1 MSSQPAD
8 RDLRELFQELREE
21 DRAQAP
27 DFQEMMARVRRGEI
41 PLPILH
47 RTSWKCRPGLSPT
60 AGWRPSPRMM
70 RRLAWGG
77 SVLAAA
83 CAATVLLIQFPN
95 NPDAEFERVVQS
107 FSSDPASGAWRS
119 PTDALLDLPGGEI
132 LSTIPSIGSRRWS
145 QPAGDDP
152 RRNEL

>member
-27 DFQEMMARVRRGEI
+27 DFQEMMARVREERSLSH
-41 PLPILH
+41 PSSDILEMPS
-47 RTSWKCRPGLSPT
+47 RTEPHGRLAAK
-60 AGWRPSPRMM
+60 PRMM

>member
-1 MSSQPAD
+1 MTSQPLD

-21 DRAQAP
+21 DRVRAP
-27 DFQEMMARVRRGEI
+27 DFQDMLARVQEEVSGHDSSSDVRELHPQADLLDKTVAKRRI
-41 PLPILH
+41 
-47 RTSWKCRPGLSPT
+47 T
-60 AGWRPSPRMM
+60 

-77 SVLAAA
+77 SLLAAA
-83 CAATVLLIQFPN
+83 CATTLLLIQLPN
-95 NPDAEFERVVQS
+95 SPDAEFERVVQS

-119 PTDALLDLPGGEI
+119 PTDALLDLPGAEF

-145 QPAGDDP
+145 QPAGGDP